1 MRKLLALML
10 CGIAATSTPAWAQTE
25 ELVDEG
31 DDSGRWSVT
40 VTPRYQKLFFLPGL
54 ESDGLE
60 SMDSWGASVAVRSP
74 DSRFG
79 VMATYMRGR
88 GSGTY
93 TYDDGFFSGDY
104 AYRARRDE
112 LAITGEFTPSE
123 ANVTL
128 MAGYH
133 RFTARNDETLLNPA
147 PGDSEVGAYRFSID
161 AAEIGLRLNSRLG
174 ANSRHS
180 ISAQFALG
188 VGPGR
193 ARVNVREVFGGVE
206 TLTVESDSGTGYMGD
221 IALGY
226 NVFITDNVA
235 IGTRI
240 RGYVF
245 YIDADIDEV
254 DPIFAFAPEL
264 NLTFRF

>member
-1 MRKLLALML
+1 MSYDAS
-10 CGIAATSTPAWAQTE
+10 STIDADTRRRNAEEDREHLEQKREREE
-25 ELVDEG
+25 ELA
-31 DDSGRWSVT
+31 
-40 VTPRYQKLFFLPGL
+40 KAAL
-54 ESDGLE
+54 EK
-60 SMDSWGASVAVRSP
+60 
-74 DSRFG
+74 
-79 VMATYMRGR
+79 
-88 GSGTY
+88 
-93 TYDDGFFSGDY
+93 
-104 AYRARRDE
+104 ARRDE

-254 DPIFAFAPEL
+254 DPIGGY
-264 NLTFRF
+264 

>member
-1 MRKLLALML
+1 MKKLVAFML
-10 CGIAATSTPAWAQTE
+10 CGVAAVSTPAMAQ
-25 ELVDEG
+25 DEAA
-31 DDSGRWSVT
+31 DDAAVSNRWSVT

-60 SMDSWGASVAVRSP
+60 SMDSFGASIGVRSP
-74 DSRFG
+74 DARFG
-79 VMATYMRGR
+79 VMATYMRGT

-93 TYDDGFFSGDY
+93 TYDDGDFTGDY
-104 AYRARRDE
+104 DYRARRE
-112 LAITGEFTPSE
+112 EFALTGEFTPSE

-128 MAGYH
+128 LGGYH
-133 RFTARNDETLLNPA
+133 RFEASNEETLLNPF
-147 PGDSEVGAYRFSID
+147 PGDSEVGSYNFSID

-180 ISAQFALG
+180 ISAQFLVG
-188 VGPGR
+188 VGPGN
-193 ARVNVREVFGGVE
+193 ARVNIAEVSGGD
-206 TLTVESDSGTGYMGD
+206 TTVTAERDSGTGYVGD

-226 NVFITDNVA
+226 NVFLTDNIA

-240 RGYVF
+240 RGYVW
-245 YIDADIDEV
+245 YVDADIEEV

-264 NLTFRF
+264 NFSIRF